1 MELVSEMFPV
11 VIDPAS
17 YGFSPSQLLGLST
30 PPASQRATPAASFN
44 EFSASLQQSTGGKWL
59 LGVLC
64 VCVCVYRHDFSASL
78 QQSTGGKWLLGFC
91 VCVCTVMTSQPVY
104 SSPLEVSGFFVV
116 VVCVC
121 MCVPSGDWI
130 Y

>member
-44 EFSASLQQSTGGKWL
+44 EFSASLQQSTAGK
-59 LGVLC
+59 
-64 VCVCVYRHDFSASL
+64 
-78 QQSTGGKWLLGFC
+78 
-91 VCVCTVMTSQPVY
+91 
-104 SSPLEVSGFFVV
+104 
-116 VVCVC
+116 
-121 MCVPSGDWI
+121 
-130 Y
+130 

>member
-1 MELVSEMFPV
+1 MV
-11 VIDPAS
+11 VG
-17 YGFSPSQLLGLST
+17 GF
-30 PPASQRATPAASFN
+30 
-44 EFSASLQQSTGGKWL
+44 
-59 LGVLC
+59 

>member
-59 LGVLC
+59 FGGVGG
-64 VCVCVYRHDFSASL
+64 VY
-78 QQSTGGKWLLGFC
+78 
-91 VCVCTVMTSQPVY
+91 
-104 SSPLEVSGFFVV
+104 
-116 VVCVC
+116 
-121 MCVPSGDWI
+121 VPSWI
-130 Y
+130 LSQFTAVQQR

>member
-59 LGVLC
+59 LGFL
-64 VCVCVYRHDFSASL
+64 
-78 QQSTGGKWLLGFC
+78 C

-104 SSPLEVSGFFVV
+104 SSPLEVSGCWGFV
-116 VVCVC
+116 CA
-121 MCVPSGDWI
+121 CVPS
-130 Y
+130 

>member
-44 EFSASLQQSTGGKWL
+44 EFSASLQQSTAGKWL
-59 LGVLC
+59 FGGSVSVYAPSWILRQFTA
-64 VCVCVYRHDFSASL
+64 VYRR
-78 QQSTGGKWLLGFC
+78 
-91 VCVCTVMTSQPVY
+91 
-104 SSPLEVSGFFVV
+104 
-116 VVCVC
+116 
-121 MCVPSGDWI
+121 
-130 Y
+130 

>member
-59 LGVLC
+59 FGGFVGV
-64 VCVCVYRHDFSASL
+64 Y
-78 QQSTGGKWLLGFC
+78 
-91 VCVCTVMTSQPVY
+91 
-104 SSPLEVSGFFVV
+104 
-116 VVCVC
+116 
-121 MCVPSGDWI
+121 VPSWI
-130 Y
+130 LSQFTAVQQR